1 MTRLI
6 FWAGAVV
13 ALAAVAAT
21 AHGGYAVAVACL
33 VPPGLAWL
41 YPFITDGLALV
52 AYGATS
58 RLARSGRGYAWTIVV
73 TAAAL
78 SGLAQAVFLSS
89 GSNLGSSPGHLAVD
103 PWLAF
108 GVGAWP
114 AIAVALVAHLL
125 YLLHRA
131 ETHSHGDTTW
141 QTSTSQDTSTPTTH
155 GGTNEWTR
163 SGVTPWSRTGGN
175 GTPGSET
182 NPPTSSPSSTTPP
195 STATTGPVSV
205 DLDPEWAELD
215 QLDNRGVNLMWE
227 TAPTTESRTDPD
239 PIDPPTLDPD
249 PVNRP
254 GKAITRAADAAT
266 KHAAENGALPTL
278 SELQVIAGVSRGT
291 AVNAI
296 KQVKAT
302 TNGHRR

>member
-58 RLARSGRGYAWTIVV
+58 RLAHSGRGYAWTIVV

-131 ETHSHGDTTW
+131 ETHSHGDTAW
-141 QTSTSQDTSTPTTH
+141 QTST
-155 GGTNEWTR
+155 
-163 SGVTPWSRTGGN
+163 
-175 GTPGSET
+175 
-182 NPPTSSPSSTTPP
+182 SSTTPP
-195 STATTGPVSV
+195 STATTGPVAV

-215 QLDNRGVNLMWE
+215 RLDNRGVNLMWE
-227 TAPTTESRTDPD
+227 TAPTTESQTDPD

-254 GKAITRAADAAT
+254 GKAITRAAAAAA
-266 KHAAENGALPTL
+266 KHVAENGTLPTL
-278 SELQVIAGVSRGT
+278 SQLEVIAGVSRGT
-291 AVNAI
+291 AVNAL
-296 KQVKAT
+296 KRVKAT
-302 TNGHRR
+302 TNGHQL